1 MALYTSELKGKYA
14 FVLESVMNEYHN
26 NREPCDTMMVGGA
39 FGNYG
44 YGIALPRHSPMREV
58 LSDAVLRLR
67 EAQVIANLRK
77 KWWIER
83 GQCNVAA
90 DAERSVANALA
101 LINVAG
107 VFHILTGGLLLALL
121 VAALELTRHLRW
133 HRRNR
138 ERKQLNDLLSSDT
151 LKVDPNVDNLDAD
164 PWTMQ

>member
-1 MALYTSELKGKYA
+1 
-14 FVLESVMNEYHN
+14 MNEYVN
-26 NREPCDTMMVGGA
+26 NREPCDTMMVGSA

-67 EAQVIANLRK
+67 ETQVLTNLRK

-83 GQCNVAA
+83 GQCNAAA
-90 DAERSVANALA
+90 DADRSATNALA

-107 VFHILTGGLLLALL
+107 VFHILVGGLLLSLL
-121 VAALELTRHLRW
+121 VAALELFCHLKW
-133 HRRNR
+133 HRRR
-138 ERKQLNDLLSSDT
+138 YECSSKIALT
-151 LKVDPNVDNLDAD
+151 KEVQSVDPTVDNLDFD